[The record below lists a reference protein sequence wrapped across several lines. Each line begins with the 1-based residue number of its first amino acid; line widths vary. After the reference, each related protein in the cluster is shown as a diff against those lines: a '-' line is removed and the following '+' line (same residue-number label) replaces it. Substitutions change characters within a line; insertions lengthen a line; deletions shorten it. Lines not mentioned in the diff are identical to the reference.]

1 MSALASPLPIRYL
14 HKQLTD
20 TVLLLGRAA
29 RVNETLGELGMELPP
44 EPSLLPSLDLAALLC
59 PHRGGPKCSVTCNGR
74 TPWY

>member
-1 MSALASPLPIRYL
+1 MIN
-14 HKQLTD
+14 
-20 TVLLLGRAA
+20 TVLHWGPAE
-29 RVNETLGELGMELPP
+29 RVNETLGELGVDLPP